1 MWTNE
6 APALVL
12 ASASPR
18 RLQLLEQLQ
27 IPVRQLS
34 LPAQADDE
42 PRLANEMVVDYVT
55 RTAQDKLQRALDHW
69 RNTCPNERTPPM
81 LAADTTVAIGQTILG
96 KPRDAVDAKQILMQL
111 AGNTHDVYTA
121 VVLHHNGQPYET
133 LTHATVE
140 FTAQFAHCIDQYI
153 ETQEPFGKAGAYA
166 IQGVA
171 AAYINKV
178 QGSYS
183 GVVGLPLYETAELL
197 RTAGLFK

>member
-27 IPVRQLS
+27 IPVKQLS

-55 RTAQDKLQRALDHW
+55 RTARDKLQRALEHW
-69 RNTCPNERTPPM
+69 ANTYPNERTPPV
-81 LAADTTVAIGQTILG
+81 LTADTTVAIGQTILG
-96 KPRDAVDAKQILMQL
+96 KPLDAADAKQILTQL
-111 AGNTHDVYTA
+111 AGHTHDVYTA
-121 VVLHHNGQPYET
+121 VVLHHNEQSHET
-133 LTHATVE
+133 LAHTRVE

-171 AAYINKV
+171 AAYISKV
-178 QGSYS
+178 QGSHS